1 MILLLIAASLSTPPD
16 VLPRRIAKVR
26 PAPCQAVP
34 ALCLT
39 GPATQEQRLVGG
51 TAAPGDGK
59 MTAYRFDARPCRI
72 VGNMDCPKR
81 AHRRIFQ
88 LGEPIGQTLA
98 RSFGL
103 DQRGLAPD

>member
-1 MILLLIAASLSTPPD
+1 MILLLIAASLSVQPD
-16 VLPRRIAKVR
+16 GPAPRIARVR

-39 GPATQEQRLVGG
+39 ETVASDQRLGGG
-51 TAAPGDGK
+51 TVVPGDGK

-81 AHRRIFQ
+81 ARRRIFQ
-88 LGEPIGQTLA
+88 LGQPIGQTLA
-98 RSFGL
+98 HSFGL
-103 DQRGLAPD
+103 D

>member
-1 MILLLIAASLSTPPD
+1 MILLLIAASLSTQSD
-16 VLPRRIAKVR
+16 GMPRRMAR
-26 PAPCQAVP
+26 LHPAPCQAVP

-39 GPATQEQRLVGG
+39 EPGVEGPRLGPS
-51 TAAPGDGK
+51 AALPGDGK
-59 MTAYRFDARPCRI
+59 MAAYRFDARPCRI

-81 AHRRIFQ
+81 AHRRIFR

-103 DQRGLAPD
+103 D